1 MITITNIDCRYLHQQ
16 WDKKAGVKKRTGEAT
31 AGSEESAKKPRLET
45 LPDTSN
51 TNGSSGVSVATSR
64 TSGLSSS
71 SGGPPAHPP
80 PAYPGTSGQD
90 NTDNRFA
97 NQQ

>member
-51 TNGSSGVSVATSR
+51 TSNAGSTVATSR

-71 SGGPPAHPP
+71 SNGPPAHPP
-80 PAYPGTSGQD
+80 PAYPGTSSNSD
-90 NTDNRFA
+90 LNRFA

>member
-1 MITITNIDCRYLHQQ
+1 MYRYLHQQ
-16 WDKKAGVKKRTGEAT
+16 WDKKAGLKKRTGDSGV
-31 AGSEESAKKPRLET
+31 GSEEAAKKPRLET

-51 TNGSSGVSVATSR
+51 TVATSR

-71 SGGPPAHPP
+71 SNGVAHPHPP
-80 PAYPGTSGQD
+80 PAYPGTSSSD
-90 NTDNRFA
+90 LNRFA